1 VVKKDERHR
10 SFLQNNKRIPIF
22 EMMKPAAY
30 ILIVL
35 MLFFMLQPVLI
46 QCQVYALA
54 ECAPPKT
61 GCGGN
66 SCSSKAAV
74 PKKETKDCERT
85 APCNPFASCSQC
97 HYVAASRIIY
107 AATAAQMTNRL
118 NSHQGDNIT
127 SGFLNDC
134 WHPPELVHV

>member
-1 VVKKDERHR
+1 VVKKDERQHP
-10 SFLQNNKRIPIF
+10 FLQNSKPIPIF
-22 EMMKPAAY
+22 EIMKPAAY
-30 ILIVL
+30 ILTLL

-46 QCQVYALA
+46 QCQASALA

-61 GCGGN
+61 SWGGN
-66 SCSSKAAV
+66 SCGSKAAL

-97 HYVAASRIIY
+97 HYVAASKIVY
-107 AATAAQMTNRL
+107 AALIAQTDNRL
-118 NSHQGDNIT
+118 HLHQGDNIT

-134 WHPPELVHV
+134 WHPPELVYV